1 MLTLNQQEI
10 KEIQDYLNEIP
21 TKYGLPLINYLNMKL
36 QQNGEQVA
44 QEVKQEEEKS

>member
-1 MLTLNQQEI
+1 MLTLNQQEV

-36 QQNGEQVA
+36 QQSGEQVP